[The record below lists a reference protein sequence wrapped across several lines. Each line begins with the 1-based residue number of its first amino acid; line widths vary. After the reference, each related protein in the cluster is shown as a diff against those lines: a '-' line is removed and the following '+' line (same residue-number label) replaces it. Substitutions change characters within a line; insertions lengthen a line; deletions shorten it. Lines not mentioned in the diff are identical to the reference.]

1 MCLERRG
8 IRQCGSLKFGR
19 SFVCCCFGVKKKEK
33 RVFCSE
39 LQQHPGR
46 ASTQNP
52 DADTPGLSAG
62 GRGQGDTHLVWA
74 SGRRTGLVDVFG
86 VT

>member
-1 MCLERRG
+1 MRLAEVRSVVCLLLFWSF
-8 IRQCGSLKFGR
+8 ISPVFG
-19 SFVCCCFGVKKKEK
+19 
-33 RVFCSE
+33 VFCSE